1 MLERYSHQ
9 ERIIKEQQARLD
21 EHENR
26 MKEQEVKKIEEG
38 GYRKGNRRESVESG
52 DFNSKVKSIKG
63 TVDVISSGSPCS
75 NYICCKNK
83 GTCQNEQLYK
93 LEKRQYLPHY

>member
-21 EHENR
+21 EQENR

-38 GYRKGNRRESVESG
+38 GDRKGNRRESVESG
-52 DFNSKVKSIKG
+52 DSNSKVSLLKG
-63 TVDVISSGSPCS
+63 
-75 NYICCKNK
+75 
-83 GTCQNEQLYK
+83 L
-93 LEKRQYLPHY
+93 